1 MLEAGSGVPLDG
13 GEHKQ
18 QALVAFG
25 KGPRTAAS
33 SALSFGNHPND
44 C

>member
-13 GEHKQ
+13 GEHEQ

-25 KGPRTAAS
+25 KGPKLQRPQHFFLWKS
-33 SALSFGNHPND
+33 S
-44 C
+44 